1 MIHLDKIQTCHDEKN
16 YWVQV
21 WLGISLTNSISTLS
35 FKRPSIWTT
44 TALPKGKRSEALNS
58 EIAKMTMMRNAQ
70 SHRGTDKPNHNKRK
84 KNSIGQA
91 VPEGQI
97 AKLIAV
103 RTDSRGYT
111 QPDIHY

>member
-1 MIHLDKIQTCHDEKN
+1 
-16 YWVQV
+16 
-21 WLGISLTNSISTLS
+21 
-35 FKRPSIWTT
+35 
-44 TALPKGKRSEALNS
+44 
-58 EIAKMTMMRNAQ
+58 MTMMRNAQ
-70 SHRGTDKPNHNKRK
+70 NHTGTDKPNHNKRK

-91 VPEGQI
+91 VPDGQI